1 MLLGNRFFPLTG
13 TPISNIEFRRIR
25 LDDWDP
31 VPLAV
36 ATLITKSFIDTSISG
51 IHILASVISSASEQS
66 LMHEGLE
73 YSYLINGSSTRKI
86 PIPTSVIFSFQSP
99 PGKSC
104 PLPP

>member
-1 MLLGNRFFPLTG
+1 MMNQVGRPDMLLGNRFFPLTG

-51 IHILASVISSASEQS
+51 IHILASVQQQCERA
-66 LMHEGLE
+66 
-73 YSYLINGSSTRKI
+73 YADA
-86 PIPTSVIFSFQSP
+86 
-99 PGKSC
+99 
-104 PLPP
+104 